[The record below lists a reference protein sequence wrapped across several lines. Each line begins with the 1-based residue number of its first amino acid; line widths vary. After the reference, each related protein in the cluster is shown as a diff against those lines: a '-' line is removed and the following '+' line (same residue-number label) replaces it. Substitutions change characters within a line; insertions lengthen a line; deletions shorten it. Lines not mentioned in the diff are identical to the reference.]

1 MIRLLAAGLSFF
13 TLVFSIPLAFG
24 QSKLPSSESKQILSN
39 GLYQSEPHS
48 QKAVLPDGTHTTLRN
63 QRIFLKVFPGK
74 KLAMITSEGSAEEID
89 KWLTEE
95 SDLVGDY
102 DSVILDDTL
111 VFYFGP
117 TKHSV
122 KSLSLGKALIRS
134 EFANGVIDKHKL
146 TLVIPSP

>member
-1 MIRLLAAGLSFF
+1 
-13 TLVFSIPLAFG
+13 
-24 QSKLPSSESKQILSN
+24 
-39 GLYQSEPHS
+39 
-48 QKAVLPDGTHTTLRN
+48 
-63 QRIFLKVFPGK
+63 
-74 KLAMITSEGSAEEID
+74 MITSEGSAEEID